1 MNFYDTN
8 DYYDYGSPYM
18 ETTLIGIMMIF
29 VIIMLVC
36 AIFALL
42 SYILIGVGMY
52 TMAKRQG
59 MDYAWLAFV
68 PFARTYLHG
77 ELAGNIR
84 LKNKSIQNP
93 GIWLL
98 ALPFLYGAITS
109 LLNVI
114 MWFIG
119 FGSIT
124 RIFQNAL
131 WPYGRV
137 NLSGGAVMG
146 IVVLIL
152 IFSAVSLGY
161 TAVYK
166 SLGVLV
172 NHQIFERYTTKNMS
186 IVHAV
191 LSTLVPLYESIC
203 FFVMRNHPF
212 NPGMEPP
219 TPPPFMQSPPPDTYY
234 RGPVPPPEPPVP
246 PMGGNNGDV
255 FAAPAMQE
263 DSVNAENIFA
273 PQTENTGEP
282 DEGKKEPPV
291 NFILPESDDKEF

>member
-42 SYILIGVGMY
+42 SYILKGVGMY

-255 FAAPAMQE
+255 LRHQLCRRIP
-263 DSVNAENIFA
+263 
-273 PQTENTGEP
+273 
-282 DEGKKEPPV
+282 
-291 NFILPESDDKEF
+291 